1 MNRIRSWLRRLR
13 QESRDVLEVVALP
26 GLAAV
31 LPWRVCYAIFK
42 RAARWQALY
51 RAEADRAL
59 QQMVVRHGVEDL
71 AGWASMRRLTTLV
84 DHADQYL
91 ALTRTDRWLRRHVQV
106 DGAWPAKDKAALLCT
121 FHWGAGMWALRHAA
135 QASLRAQMMVAQPT
149 REGFAGR
156 SILYRYIVARIR
168 SIDRILG
175 RPSLDAAKGL
185 RGALK
190 ALRANEQLMAVVDV
204 PSDQFSA
211 SAPITLLGETAQ
223 VPRALFRLAV
233 DQQIPVCVF
242 VCGFE
247 LKSGQRTL
255 RLRSLGIYDD
265 VDDLIRD
272 VFRELEF
279 AIRSNTA
286 AWHFWS
292 EAERFFPAASARSVP
307 PSDRAQPRV

>member
-1 MNRIRSWLRRLR
+1 MNRIRSRLHHLR
-13 QESRDVLEVVALP
+13 QECRDLLEVVALP

-42 RAARWQALY
+42 WAARWQPLY
-51 RAEADRAL
+51 RVEADRAL
-59 QQMVVRHGVEDL
+59 QQMVARHGVDDP
-71 AGWASMRRLTTLV
+71 AKWVAARRLTTLV

-91 ALTRTDRWLRRHVQV
+91 ALTRTDRWLRRYVKV
-106 DGAWPAKDKAALLCT
+106 DGAWPDRDKSALLCT

-135 QASLRAQMMVAQPT
+135 RAGLRAQMMVAQPT

-211 SAPITLLGETAQ
+211 SAPVTLLGETAQ

-233 DQQIPVCVF
+233 EQQIPVCVF
-242 VCGFE
+242 VCGFD

-255 RLRSLGIYDD
+255 RLRQLGTYEEIDT
-265 VDDLIRD
+265 LIRD
-272 VFRELEF
+272 VFSELEL

-292 EAERFFPAASARSVP
+292 EAERFFPAR
-307 PSDRAQPRV
+307 